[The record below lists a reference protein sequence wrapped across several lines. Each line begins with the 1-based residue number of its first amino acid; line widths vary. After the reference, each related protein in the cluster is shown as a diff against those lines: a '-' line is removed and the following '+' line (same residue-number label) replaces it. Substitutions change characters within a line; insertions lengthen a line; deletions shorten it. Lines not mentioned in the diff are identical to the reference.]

1 MTIVT
6 LPSLSDVRMM
16 TTRGAMGTSDS
27 SISVIGKN
35 ESDSI
40 LDLFLFTLNF
50 VLWCLCLV
58 MLAVPL

>member
-16 TTRGAMGTSDS
+16 TTRVAMGTSDS
-27 SISVIGKN
+27 SIGVIGKN

-58 MLAVPL
+58 MLAVHL